1 MKPRRSQTRPTK
13 TQRQLPTAETGRPA
27 AAESEAVSPSSS
39 KPQRRSTYFEA
50 IAVYERGLD
59 ALQRHEYQAASEL
72 FSSVLRQ
79 YPEEKELLERARLY
93 LNVCQRQ
100 ATPRESTPQSIEE
113 RLYASTLAIN
123 GGRYEEAIG
132 HLRLVRDE
140 DPDNDH
146 ALYMLAVAHAQL
158 GEPAAALAHL
168 ERAIA
173 LNSENRGLARYDP
186 DLESLR
192 GDEAF
197 RAVLET
203 PSGSR
208 IERRRSPRTRT
219 AH

>member
-13 TQRQLPTAETGRPA
+13 AQRQLPTDDTGRPA
-27 AAESEAVSPSSS
+27 AAESQPAPPSS
-39 KPQRRSTYFEA
+39 PQRRSSYFEA
-50 IAVYERGLD
+50 IALYERGLD
-59 ALQRHEYQAASEL
+59 ALQRHEYQAAGEL
-72 FSSVLRQ
+72 FSSVLEQ
-79 YPEEKELLERARLY
+79 YPEEKELLERVRLY

-173 LNSENRGLARYDP
+173 LNAENRGLARYDP

-203 PSGSR
+203 PSGPR
-208 IERRRSPRTRT
+208 VERRRSARART